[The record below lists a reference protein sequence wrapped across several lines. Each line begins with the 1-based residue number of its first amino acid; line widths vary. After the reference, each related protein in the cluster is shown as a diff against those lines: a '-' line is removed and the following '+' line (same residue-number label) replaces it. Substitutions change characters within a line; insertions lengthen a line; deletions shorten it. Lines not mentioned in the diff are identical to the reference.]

1 VVGVAVGVVV
11 GVGVAVVVG
20 MTPNPRAA
28 LQCDI
33 SPELFKRFTALR
45 KKLGMSN
52 RSLLERILLEA
63 LARWEH
69 VTFPGDER

>member
-1 VVGVAVGVVV
+1 MVVVGVVV
-11 GVGVAVVVG
+11 GVG
-20 MTPNPRAA
+20 MTMNPRAA

-52 RSLLERILLEA
+52 RSLLERILIESLP
-63 LARWEH
+63 RWEQ
-69 VTFPGDER
+69 VTLPGEEE

>member
-1 VVGVAVGVVV
+1 MMV
-11 GVGVAVVVG
+11 
-20 MTPNPRAA
+20 RAA

-63 LARWEH
+63 LPRWEA
-69 VTFPGDER
+69 VPEPKPLNIIEKGT